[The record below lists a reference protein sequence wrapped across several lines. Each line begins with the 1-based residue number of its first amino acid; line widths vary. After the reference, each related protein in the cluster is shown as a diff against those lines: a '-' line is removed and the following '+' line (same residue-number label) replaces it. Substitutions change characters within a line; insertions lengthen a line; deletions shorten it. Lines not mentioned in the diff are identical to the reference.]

1 MKRKKNIVFFGAIV
15 LSIAM
20 ITASAGVIAATE
32 NMGNV
37 IIADASPMQPLMQP
51 LMDPGDILFN
61 FDVQTPTGDNQCL
74 GVEFDGEYFWVTGG
88 NTATDPNKLYKLDS
102 SGVLIDTY
110 DQPGHSTEWGWR
122 DLAFDGTYL
131 YASVDSDVDQIDPAT
146 GMFTGETIP
155 GPEVPNRALA
165 YDPATDHF
173 FTANFGSPIY
183 EFNRDGDIINTFAN
197 SYAIYGLAFDD
208 FTPGGPYLWT
218 HSQDGVDPFLVQVSQ
233 FDIAAGEYTGVT
245 YVGYYETEGM
255 AGGACFYV
263 EEDTA
268 VFVGLTQG
276 TPVDQIYGMDVT
288 ASDEPELEIEIT
300 GGFGASAVITNVGA
314 GDATEVDWSITLDGG
329 LIILGKETT
338 GTIASIPAGE
348 SVTIS
353 SSLILGIGKSDIT
366 VAAECAEGA
375 SAEETVT
382 ATVLLFLILGIS

>member
-20 ITASAGVIAATE
+20 ITASAGVLAATE
-32 NMGNV
+32 NNGNA
-37 IIADASPMQPLMQP
+37 IITDASPMQPLMQP
-51 LMDPGDILFN
+51 LMDPGDILFD
-61 FDVQTPTGDNQCL
+61 FDVQTPVGDNQCL
-74 GVEFDGEYFWVTGG
+74 GVEYDGEFFWVTGG
-88 NTATDPNKLYKLDS
+88 GNDADPNKLYKLDA

-110 DQPGHSTEWGWR
+110 DQPGHSTGWGWR
-122 DLAFDGTYL
+122 DIAFDGTYL
-131 YASVDSDVDQIDPAT
+131 YASVDGDVDQIDPAT
-146 GMFTGETIP
+146 GQFTGETID
-155 GPEVPNRALA
+155 GPEEPNRALA
-165 YDPATDHF
+165 YDPANDHF

-208 FTPGGPYLWT
+208 FTPGGPYLWV

-233 FDIAAGEYTGVT
+233 FDIAAGDYTGVT

-263 EEDTA
+263 EGETA
-268 VFVGLTQG
+268 TLVGLTQG
-276 TPVDQIYGMDVT
+276 TPVDLIYGMDVG
-288 ASDEPELEIEIT
+288 ASDAPELEIEIT
-300 GGFGASAVITNVGA
+300 GGFGAGAVITNVGI

-353 SSLILGIGKSDIT
+353 SSFILGIGKSDIT
-366 VAAECAEGA
+366 VAVECAEGA

-382 ATVLLFLILGIS
+382 ATVLLFLVLGIS